1 MAELAALQVAASII
15 QVIDVGIRVI
25 KRLQDFKKNANG
37 LPDAFKHINLRLPL
51 FVDALRQTNAAL
63 EDMTDS
69 TRKAFRPAI
78 EECLVQIRKL
88 EITIETVL
96 PKESD
101 RGFARSWKALISV
114 KSESDIKEMDRII
127 KEYMELMAQHQTSS
141 LALRRSTGKLIVND
155 RERHIAV
162 LKRYY
167 QATEL
172 HSYRFQHVPFH
183 KTEVLSNV
191 TS

>member
-25 KRLQDFKKNANG
+25 KRLQDFKKKANG

-63 EDMTDS
+63 EDMTDT

-88 EITIETVL
+88 ETTIEIVL

-101 RGFARSWKALISV
+101 RGFTRGWKALISV
-114 KSESDIKEMDRII
+114 KSESDIKDMNRII

-141 LALRRSTGKLIVND
+141 LALRQSTGKLVVND
-155 RERHIAV
+155 R
-162 LKRYY
+162 
-167 QATEL
+167 
-172 HSYRFQHVPFH
+172 
-183 KTEVLSNV
+183 
-191 TS
+191 